1 MMSEQEYD
9 YEQCQ
14 YDYVEALG
22 DIFGLT
28 EEQYLA
34 YQDEGWQDD
43 GYDDYDY
50 WG

>member
-9 YEQCQ
+9 YEQYQ

-34 YQDEGWQDD
+34 YQDEGWQDY

-50 WG
+50 WE

>member
-9 YEQCQ
+9 YEQYQ
-14 YDYVEALG
+14 YDYVETLG